1 MFWLAGQQAS
11 GYDCG
16 LILFAGDAA
25 SNAHVVAPTGSLMS
39 KPVFPRLPVLT
50 DDPGYA
56 TLFAA
61 VFKSRSDAIFVL
73 DEDSRILEANPAA
86 CDLLGYTSEE
96 LATLSMIDLT
106 PEGLRQHAPA
116 AWATFK
122 KIGRFRKYWQLQA
135 RTGTVYDVDLACT
148 AQILPGVHVSVARDI
163 TAQVKAEEQADLY
176 RHTLDALDHGIIV
189 TDHTAANEPIV
200 YANPAASRMSGYS
213 LPELLGQPPE
223 FLCGPFTEQRGLNE
237 LREALR
243 NGTGCLVELLNQRK
257 SGEEWVNLM
266 SLTPIRDVG
275 GQITHYVCGL
285 TDVTRLRG
293 YLKNLH
299 PERRST
305 PVRKDR
311 RTVLLVD
318 DEEGIR
324 EFVRIVLEQAG
335 YEVLVATDG
344 EHALQVFHGQPDR
357 IDLVLS
363 DVMMPRRTGPN
374 LASELWRVRPTVPVL
389 FMSGYTG
396 GTPAIPIEM
405 PAGAPVLEKP
415 FSLDRLLRAVAS
427 TLQP

>member
-1 MFWLAGQQAS
+1 
-11 GYDCG
+11 
-16 LILFAGDAA
+16 
-25 SNAHVVAPTGSLMS
+25 MS

-223 FLCGPFTEQRGLNE
+223 FLCGEFTEQRGLNE

-243 NGTGCLVELLNQRK
+243 SGTGCLVELLNQRK

-275 GQITHYVCGL
+275 GQITHYVGGL

-293 YLKNLH
+293 YLKNLY

-305 PVRKDR
+305 PARKDR

-357 IDLVLS
+357 IDLVVS